1 MKKHSFEFPAD
12 QLGRPGAVKAYRG
25 NKNDYVTP
33 VADLSGM
40 AELLTNTPP
49 QAIEVYSQFGQDRLG
64 AVLIDRAQ
72 GWAYSDHDG
81 TLFIEESEDNN
92 SWTASHSVAVKG
104 GVLTASGWVCLTKRY
119 YRFRFENGDKKQSE
133 FVLYQSVGTGGA
145 AASSYTDVIFHE
157 DAAETGEGII
167 FKAGTWK
174 KLLVEITGTAESSQV
189 AFWGRSISGKMC
201 RSEESDLTTGHQQ
214 PARQAQKKCGLLILP
229 ALKKSSWKSRAFPA
243 EAFLSKARHFLKR
256 IKLPKG
262 GENNVRGGS

>member
-40 AELLTNTPP
+40 AELLTNTPLE
-49 QAIEVYSQFGQDRLG
+49 AIEVYSQFGQDRLG

-72 GWAYSDHDG
+72 GWAYSDRSG

-119 YRFRFENGDKKQSE
+119 YRFRFENGNQKQSE
-133 FVLYQSVGTGGA
+133 FVLYQSVSTGGDMA
-145 AASSYTDVIFHE
+145 FSYTDVIFHE
-157 DAAETGEGII
+157 NAAEAGEGSI
-167 FKAGTWK
+167 FSAGAWK
-174 KLLVEITGTAESSQV
+174 KLLVEITGTAESGHV
-189 AFWGRSISGKMC
+189 AFWGRSISGKNVPIRGI
-201 RSEESDLTTGHQQ
+201 RSEDGTSAAGTSGTDEVWSFDIAGF
-214 PARQAQKKCGLLILP
+214 KEIIMEI
-229 ALKKSSWKSRAFPA
+229 KSIS
-243 EAFLSKARHFLKR
+243 
-256 IKLPKG
+256 
-262 GENNVRGGS
+262 GGSLSVKGTAFS

>member
-40 AELLTNTPP
+40 AELLTNTPL

-72 GWAYSDHDG
+72 GWAYSDRSG

-119 YRFRFENGDKKQSE
+119 YRFRFENGDQKQSE

-174 KLLVEITGTAESSQV
+174 KLLVEITGTAESSEV
-189 AFWGRSISGKMC
+189 AFWGRSISGKNVPIRGI
-201 RSEESDLTTGHQQ
+201 RSDDGTSAAATSGTEEVWTFDIAGF
-214 PARQAQKKCGLLILP
+214 KEIVMEI
-229 ALKKSSWKSRAFPA
+229 KSIS
-243 EAFLSKARHFLKR
+243 
-256 IKLPKG
+256 
-262 GENNVRGGS
+262 GGSLSVKGTAFS